1 MDCDILLKS
10 KDPLERFA
18 SPAEV
23 KETENQTVPNIYP
36 IKPTLDL
43 DKCQKN
49 PIRDPESKCY
59 LFKILSLHL
68 YFKLL

>member
-10 KDPLERFA
+10 KEPLERFA
-18 SPAEV
+18 SLAEV

-49 PIRDPESKCY
+49 PLHNQESK
-59 LFKILSLHL
+59 LFFSFIS
-68 YFKLL
+68 